1 MEMEMNIKNNLQA
14 KTEQS
19 RLIVKTEIAAINFHH

>member
-1 MEMEMNIKNNLQA
+1 MEMETNIKNNLQA

-19 RLIVKTEIAAINFHH
+19 RLIVKTEIAAINIHH

>member
-1 MEMEMNIKNNLQA
+1 METNIKNNLQA

-19 RLIVKTEIAAINFHH
+19 RLIVKTEIAAINIQH